1 VLVFFCFLVLVAPS
15 VEMRSKV
22 FFVLY
27 GYEESICECFFYFF
41 CFLSNFLPFKC
52 V

>member
-27 GYEESICECFFYFF
+27 GYEESICECFFLFF
-41 CFLSNFLPFKC
+41 LFSLKFSPL
-52 V
+52 